1 MELLNRILAKTAVT
15 NAQAIITDMTNRIE
29 SKDPNHE
36 IIARNR
42 VLCDD
47 LHATRLFLMDT
58 ENEIRTLRNM
68 LLISE
73 SKNIEYEREIANLQA
88 KVKELMELI

>member
-29 SKDPNHE
+29 SKDPKHE

-47 LHATRLFLMDT
+47 LNSTRLFLMDT

-73 SKNIEYEREIANLQA
+73 TKNIEYQQEITNLQA
-88 KVKELMELI
+88 RNKELMDLI